1 MEKNFTDEIIGIVI
15 NARNYVAKSANLA
28 HVSSCW
34 LIGQKVFIEEQNGK
48 NRAEYGKFV
57 IETVSNALTEKFGS
71 GYSKTNIKNFR
82 TFYQL
87 FSDFTISQALPDQLK
102 IESVNKKTAEKKY
115 FPSNLSWTHYERL
128 IRVSDDKARLWYM
141 NEASLNQW
149 DYRTLKRNIDSQ
161 YFYRLMQTSDEK
173 KAEVKSEM
181 ENLTQIYQNKK
192 LEYLKNPVLV
202 EFLGFK
208 RDEAFTEN
216 NLEDAI
222 ITHLKN
228 FILELGK
235 GYAFVARQQHIK
247 TDMGDYYIDLVFY
260 NYILKCFLLIDLKSE
275 QITHQDVGQM
285 DMYVRMYDE
294 LKCSPDDNPTIGL
307 LLCSETSSDLA
318 RYSILKDKEQIFQAK
333 YLTYLPTKEQLK
345 FEIEKQKEIM
355 EIKSDTTE
363 L

>member
-1 MEKNFTDEIIGIVI
+1 MGKNFTDEIVDIVSS
-15 NARNYVAKSANLA
+15 ARNYVAKSANLA
-28 HVSSCW
+28 HVASCW

-48 NRAEYGKFV
+48 NRADYGKYV
-57 IETVSNALTEKFGS
+57 VETVSNTLTEKFGS

-102 IESVNKKTAEKKY
+102 IESINKQTTDIKI
-115 FPSNLSWTHYERL
+115 FPNNLSWTHYERL

-161 YFYRLMQTSDEK
+161 YFYRLMQTSDDK
-173 KAEVKSEM
+173 KDEVKSEM
-181 ENLTQIYQNKK
+181 DKLTQNYQNNK

-208 RDEAFTEN
+208 REEAFTEN

-307 LLCSETSSDLA
+307 LLCAETSSDLA
-318 RYSILKDKEQIFQAK
+318 RYSILKDKDQIFQAK

-345 FEIEKQKEIM
+345 LEIEKQKEIM
-355 EIKSDTTE
+355 EIKSDSLE
-363 L
+363 Q